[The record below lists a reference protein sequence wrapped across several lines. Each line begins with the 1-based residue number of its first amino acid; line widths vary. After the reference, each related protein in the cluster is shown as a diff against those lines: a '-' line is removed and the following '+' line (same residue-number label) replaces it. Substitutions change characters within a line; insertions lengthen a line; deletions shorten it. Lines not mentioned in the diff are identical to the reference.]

1 MSILADI
8 AGKKVCGGSNEINT
22 GKLGCLVELSSP
34 EHFIAVKKG
43 FRIPGNTDFDID
55 YITEQTQKGNFIP
68 VLGASD
74 FEDLSAEDGYNTN
87 SSGVKR
93 LNLKGLPEFN
103 YMYEEGHEF
112 YKQISKLQSFKSY
125 DFIIGDDE
133 GNWAMVKTAS
143 GDYKGYSMGHVT
155 PGITKRKVKGGDNEM
170 KPVLFQFLDRMEY
183 DLNYEIF
190 TAAELEFYPSDIK
203 TVNGV
208 VATFTTVPSDSDTS
222 LDLKLVLASDRTT
235 PLEGAEVANFRAL
248 VNDSDVVISAATE
261 ADPGEYGL
269 TVPSLSTGDDIE
281 VEFWDT
287 SASSNVVL
295 IGDNLYRMETLAAE
309 AIL

>member
-1 MSILADI
+1 MSILAEI
-8 AGKKVCGGSNEINT
+8 AGKKVCGGSNEVNT

-34 EHFIAVKKG
+34 EHFIAVRKG

-55 YITEQTQKGNFIP
+55 YITEQTQKGIFIP
-68 VLGASD
+68 VLGASS
-74 FEDLSAEDGYNTN
+74 FEDLSADDAYNTN

-112 YKQISKLQSFKSY
+112 YRQIAKLQSFKSY

-155 PGITKRKVKGGDNEM
+155 PGMTQRKVKGGENEM

-183 DLNYEIF
+183 DINYEIF
-190 TAAELEFYPSDIK
+190 TAVELGFYPSDIK

-208 VATFTTVPSDSDTS
+208 VGEFTS
-222 LDLKLVLASDRTT
+222 LPSSTDTVLDVKLVLASDRSTVV
-235 PLEGAEVANFRAL
+235 EGVLPASFNVL
-248 VNDSDVVISAATE
+248 VNGATVVVSAAPESDPGTYAITIPALSASDVVEISLIDTAA
-261 ADPGEYGL
+261 
-269 TVPSLSTGDDIE
+269 
-281 VEFWDT
+281 
-287 SASSNVVL
+287 SANVALV
-295 IGDNLYRMETLAAE
+295 GDNLYRMEILE
-309 AIL
+309 ATVIA

>member
-34 EHFIAVKKG
+34 EHFIAVRKG
-43 FRIPGNTDFDID
+43 FRIPGNVDFNID
-55 YITEQTQKGNFIP
+55 YITEQTQRGIFIP
-68 VLGASD
+68 VLGASN

-103 YMYEEGHEF
+103 FMYEEGHEF
-112 YKQISKLQSFKSY
+112 YRQIAKLQSFKSY
-125 DFIIGDDE
+125 DFILGDDE
-133 GNWAMVKTAS
+133 GNWSMVKTAS

-183 DLNYEIF
+183 DINYEIF
-190 TAAELEFYPSDIK
+190 TAAELGFYPSDIK

-208 VATFTTVPSDSDTS
+208 VGKFNTIPSNSDTS
-222 LDLKLVLASDRTT
+222 LDLKLVLASDKNT
-235 PLEGAEVANFRAL
+235 PLEGALVSNFRVL
-248 VNDSDVVISAATE
+248 VNGVSATVSAATE
-261 ADPGEYGL
+261 PTPGDYAL
-269 TVPSLSTGDDIE
+269 TVPAVSTGDDIGIG
-281 VEFWDT
+281 FWDST
-287 SASSNVVL
+287 LNTNIVL
-295 IGDNLYRMETLAAE
+295 IGDNLYRMETLEAE
-309 AIL
+309 TIL